1 MRKMCIKY
9 QYASPAVCA
18 NARFFFFFFF
28 CFLLFFF
35 FFFCLFFFWGGGKR
49 PVCALI
55 RKCTNYIEYGKLTL
69 YILKRDY

>member
-28 CFLLFFF
+28 
-35 FFFCLFFFWGGGKR
+35 GGGGGR